1 MEDGKQCERLMW
13 TASQSARFDLHL
25 QLSQLHMK
33 LLKDEL
39 TDKLKLCMKHRQW
52 RTQRNKPTTP
62 QDSGRWWWLRR
73 FTAGHFSPRSHLNP
87 FTETFLW
94 GRLSKRY
101 PHNVPLTHLNHPALL
116 LPASLLS
123 SGGEEP
129 EPGRRLGSVL
139 PDQPTGARG
148 ETDTGGNTVCQP
160 DVKEHFPVAVEG
172 MWEICSTW
180 SDVLSVLHLFGKKEK
195 KLQQWSENRTE
206 TKTIT
211 WNCKKGVSVMRQLT
225 VCVSCSCNEL
235 LASQTDKL

>member
-1 MEDGKQCERLMW
+1 MEDGKQCERLML

-129 EPGRRLGSVL
+129 EPGRRLSSVL

-148 ETDTGGNTVCQP
+148 ETDTGGTRFVSQTLRNTFLWLWRECEKSAPHEVMC
-160 DVKEHFPVAVEG
+160 
-172 MWEICSTW
+172 C
-180 SDVLSVLHLFGKKEK
+180 LFFIYLGRRRK
-195 KLQQWSENRTE
+195 
-206 TKTIT
+206 
-211 WNCKKGVSVMRQLT
+211 
-225 VCVSCSCNEL
+225 SCSSEVKTERKQRRSL
-235 LASQTDKL
+235 ETVRKEFQWWDSWQSVWAAAVMSS